1 MVMDGANP
9 LRLLTDFL
17 AVSSTNLF
25 SIFRIMIKRPLNI
38 RFSTPVREGQ
48 KFTTIRD
55 NPWPVGKPI
64 MLYNWSGAAYRSPQ
78 IDVAPVSVLGWWP
91 IVIERQADG
100 TMRYE
105 CGMENEKP
113 LWECEGFLSQADMDE
128 WFSAK
133 MKRGEWLNKYLMRF
147 RLLNAGSDAPG
158 AND

>member
-1 MVMDGANP
+1 
-9 LRLLTDFL
+9 
-17 AVSSTNLF
+17 
-25 SIFRIMIKRPLNI
+25 MIKRPLNI

-78 IDVAPVSVLGWWP
+78 MDVAPVTVLGCWP
-91 IVIERQADG
+91 IVIERKADG

-105 CGMENEKP
+105 CGIENEKP
-113 LWECEGFLSQADMDE
+113 LWECEGFLSQEDMDE

-147 RLLNAGSDAPG
+147 RLLNDSSAGTG
-158 AND
+158 ASGPRLNGQ